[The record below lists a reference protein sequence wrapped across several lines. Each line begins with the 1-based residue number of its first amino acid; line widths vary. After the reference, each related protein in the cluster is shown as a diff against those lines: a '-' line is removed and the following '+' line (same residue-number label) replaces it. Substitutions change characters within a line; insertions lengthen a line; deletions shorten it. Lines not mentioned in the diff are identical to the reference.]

1 MWAAQVSES
10 QSFLDRK
17 MELLKTQATTVQ
29 QAMAIKNQN
38 LQGVVNI
45 MNQKAYNSRKAAS
58 EAAS

>member
-1 MWAAQVSES
+1 VSES